1 MAAASRSGSLLR
13 DPAISRL
20 ELPWPLAGRCRGGDL
35 LYARAGWFSASMA
48 TETDLD
54 LDRQGRRRRDA
65 CRAGQARPFEGGR
78 AQGVASLADPVDL
91 CLPLGYTA
99 VPRLARRS
107 LGLEG
112 TGALPRSE
120 EHTAEL
126 QSLLRNSYAVFC

>member
-1 MAAASRSGSLLR
+1 MAGASRSGSLLR

-54 LDRQGRRRRDA
+54 LDRKGRRRRDA

-78 AQGVASLADPVDL
+78 AKGVESLADHVDL
-91 CLPLGYTA
+91 CLSLGYTA
-99 VPRLARRS
+99 DPRLARS
-107 LGLEG
+107 YTG
-112 TGALPRSE
+112 TDGAGALPS
-120 EHTAEL
+120 
-126 QSLLRNSYAVFC
+126 SSGD